1 MESSTIAFYVVIV
14 FSILLVLSLTREIIK
29 RVRKKKANHDN

>member
-1 MESSTIAFYVVIV
+1 MEPSTIALYVIIV
-14 FSILLVLSLTREIIK
+14 FSILLVLSLTREIIR